1 MESLLNWENH
11 GLWAQGALTSVM
23 QDTNSYELR
32 KSSLSDEFSDVHW
45 HMAWHILTLWILSN
59 MALWVVVLLW
69 GLEFYILSCLSYSN
83 HTVGTCIFS
92 FKHTGNQEPKWLSS
106 SIDVKAVPMGLE
118 SDRNDRRLDALTTWS
133 RVSCKESTHGIQG
146 IDQWI
151 KPMGWDHLRWR
162 ECLHY
167 LQCCRN
173 RTYDIIRGTESDD
186 AFYLLKQCEG
196 PKCGWLRPCLVGIF
210 RPKSTT
216 LWNTS
221 SQKNVGIPTAL
232 TETLPHK
239 NYPSVHSW
247 GYSEQ
252 WMLSTSTFFTGAEY
266 FAEPLS
272 AQLTA
277 VRWKQ
282 KGDH

>member
-1 MESLLNWENH
+1 
-11 GLWAQGALTSVM
+11 
-23 QDTNSYELR
+23 
-32 KSSLSDEFSDVHW
+32 
-45 HMAWHILTLWILSN
+45 
-59 MALWVVVLLW
+59 
-69 GLEFYILSCLSYSN
+69 
-83 HTVGTCIFS
+83 
-92 FKHTGNQEPKWLSS
+92 
-106 SIDVKAVPMGLE
+106 MGLE

-133 RVSCKESTHGIQG
+133 RVSCKESIHGIQG

-232 TETLPHK
+232 TETLPQK
-239 NYPSVHSW
+239 NYPSVYSW

-252 WMLSTSTFFTGAEY
+252 WMLSTSTFLHGCRVLCWATFSPTDCGAVETEGGSLEVIRWPQWFWY
-266 FAEPLS
+266 RRGPSETIGEHWRPTSMELQGSLLWGLGMLS
-272 AQLTA
+272 LL
-277 VRWKQ
+277 
-282 KGDH
+282 DFLLS